1 MNGKS
6 CTTNLLEFL
15 EVATTAVDTGE
26 AFDVIYLDFA
36 KAF

>member
-1 MNGKS
+1 MKGKS

-15 EVATTAVDTGE
+15 EVATTAVDRGE